1 MARCRIRSEFGGQRS
16 VVIVSK
22 LYSSRLFFPLGAGSR
37 GVIGDF
43 VYVTVFVTTCLT
55 LTVLCVPDRGASKYR
70 VFPSSTQSA
79 GENGDRKVLRALL
92 FGESIHGDHAGDCG
106 IRSLF
111 KPVGVRAEFGG
122 RMYGDGGIMG
132 ADCAFRLS

>member
-1 MARCRIRSEFGGQRS
+1 M
-16 VVIVSK
+16 VVSK

-43 VYVTVFVTTCLT
+43 VYVMVFVTTCLT
-55 LTVLCVPDRGASKYR
+55 LTGLCVPDRGASKYR
-70 VFPSSTQSA
+70 VFPSRTHSA
-79 GENGDRKVLRALL
+79 GENGDRKELLRALL